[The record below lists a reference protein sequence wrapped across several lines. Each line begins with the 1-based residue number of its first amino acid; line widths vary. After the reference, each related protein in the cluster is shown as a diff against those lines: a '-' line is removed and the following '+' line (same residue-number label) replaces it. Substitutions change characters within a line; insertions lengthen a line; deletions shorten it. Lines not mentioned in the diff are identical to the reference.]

1 MASTG
6 PGSKV
11 AIVGSGLTGL
21 LAAHGLKKNGFDVAI
36 FDSETHIDAR
46 PRDWTIVLHWALP
59 VMQAL
64 LPDDVAAKLPRAI
77 CNPNLEFD
85 TNAESFPVY
94 NGVTGALMFAS
105 PMPGSR
111 RISRQR
117 LRSVLAEGLEIQWD
131 KKLQNIARNSN
142 ESNNS
147 PAALTLAFEDGST
160 FAADFVLGA
169 DGAHS
174 RVREIVVDDAEK
186 ARSTLSG
193 LLFAT
198 AIVNYGDAAKV
209 KTVTDAHPVAAAAM
223 GTDAVGGCG
232 VLYVNDGSDGAA
244 VRDLADW
251 TTFWVKI
258 WQGHLD
264 KAVHGQEAIDLLKNS
279 ESSKKLAAPFN
290 QQIEWTPEGS
300 VCYIDEMKYWVPVP
314 FSGTEATQDAR
325 VTLAGDAVHPM
336 LIYRGQGFQ
345 HAIIDVDNYIK
356 ALVATRD
363 ANWDAEMRR
372 REIGAYNAEAIER
385 GAKAVNQSV
394 QEAALSF
401 DVEKVSKMLMARQGH
416 GRSA

>member
-1 MASTG
+1 MASSFAT
-6 PGSKV
+6 STTV
-11 AIVGSGLTGL
+11 AIVGAGLTGL
-21 LAAHGLKKNGFDVAI
+21 LAAHGLKKNGFNVAI
-36 FDSETHIDAR
+36 FDGEAHINAR

-64 LPDDVAAKLPRAI
+64 LPDNVAAKLPRAI
-77 CNPNLEFD
+77 CNPDLEFD
-85 TNAESFPVY
+85 AHAESFPVY
-94 NGVTGALMFAS
+94 NGVTGDLMFAS

-117 LRSVLAEGLEIQWD
+117 LRAVLAEGLNIQWG
-131 KKLQNIARNSN
+131 KKVQSVASS
-142 ESNNS
+142 ETGDSA
-147 PAALTLAFEDGST
+147 PALTLTFDDGST

-174 RVREIVVDDAEK
+174 RVRGHVVGDAEK
-186 ARSTLSG
+186 ARSTPSG

-209 KTVTDAHPVAAAAM
+209 KTVTDKHPVAAAAM
-223 GTDAVGGCG
+223 GTGAVGGCG
-232 VLYVNDGSDGAA
+232 VLYVNDGSEGAA
-244 VRDLADW
+244 ARDPADW

-258 WQGHLD
+258 WQGKLD
-264 KAVHGQEAIDLLKNS
+264 TAVQGQEAIDLLKSS
-279 ESSKKLAAPFN
+279 ETSKQLAEPFN
-290 QQIEWTPEGS
+290 LQIEWTPEGS
-300 VCYIDEMKYWVPVP
+300 VCYIDEMKYWVPVSFGGP
-314 FSGTEATQDAR
+314 EATQDGR
-325 VTLAGDAVHPM
+325 VTLAGDAAHPM

-345 HAIIDVDNYIK
+345 HAITDVNNYIK

-363 ANWDAEMRR
+363 AGWDAAVRR
-372 REIGAYNAEAIER
+372 REIAAYDAEMIER
-385 GAKAVNQSV
+385 GAKAVTQSV

>member
-1 MASTG
+1 MHAPCTQQ
-6 PGSKV
+6 
-11 AIVGSGLTGL
+11 
-21 LAAHGLKKNGFDVAI
+21 NGFDVAI
-36 FDSETHIDAR
+36 FDGEAHIDAR

-77 CNPNLEFD
+77 CNPNLAFD
-85 TNAESFPVY
+85 ANAESFPVY
-94 NGVTGALMFAS
+94 NGVTGDLMFTS

-117 LRSVLAEGLEIQWD
+117 LRSVLAEGLDIQWG
-131 KKLQNIARNSN
+131 KKVQRITTAATTEGDS
-142 ESNNS
+142 ST
-147 PAALTLAFEDGST
+147 PALTLAFEDGSNL
-160 FAADFVLGA
+160 AADFVLGA

-174 RVREIVVDDAEK
+174 RVRGVVVNDAEK
-186 ARSTLSG
+186 ARSTPSG

-209 KTVTDAHPVAAAAM
+209 KTVTDTHSVAAAAM

-232 VLYVNDGSDGAA
+232 VLYVNDGTEGALA
-244 VRDLADW
+244 REPADW

-264 KAVHGQEAIDLLKNS
+264 KAVQGQEAIDLLKNS

-314 FSGTEATQDAR
+314 FAGAEATQDAR
-325 VTLAGDAVHPM
+325 VTLAGDAFHPM

-345 HAIIDVDNYIK
+345 HAITDVDNYIK
-356 ALVATRD
+356 ALVAVRD
-363 ANWDAEMRR
+363 ASWDADVRR
-372 REIGAYNAEAIER
+372 REIGAYDAEVIER
-385 GAKAVNQSV
+385 GAKAVTQSV